1 MEYHPGGWDEL
12 VRGAGKDATKL
23 FNETHAWV
31 NYESMLAACLVGK
44 LVRDT
49 KPTGKLKLLIHN
61 FDFNDRYNLTHA
73 QHEKFKR
80 MLYISA
86 GPSSGNSLKPPPPPV
101 QMAVKPSEPAHM
113 IRPTHDFH
121 QTTDAVV
128 VSVYTKR
135 KDPEFAR
142 CAFGYFTLSF
152 WVNS

>member
-49 KPTGKLKLLIHN
+49 KPTGKLLFRTLILLSVTILRKTRN
-61 FDFNDRYNLTHA
+61 KNRN
-73 QHEKFKR
+73 
-80 MLYISA
+80 MLYISV
-86 GPSSGNSLKPPPPPV
+86 GPSSGNSLKPPPLPV

-113 IRPTHDFH
+113 MRPTHDFH

-142 CAFGYFTLSF
+142 CAPYTI
-152 WVNS
+152 VNNK